1 MTVTTAKA
9 KTRPNKILTVE
20 GLPLIKEDIHGI
32 IVEYY
37 PLGKHVVVQP
47 GVCGGRPTLWNTRL
61 DARWILGALRRGET
75 PEFIAD
81 DYGIPVEA
89 VREVMEL
96 ADVYDYER
104 SYA

>member
-1 MTVTTAKA
+1 MAVKA
-9 KTRPNKILTVE
+9 KKQAAKILTIE
-20 GLPLIKEDIHGI
+20 GLPLVKETIHGI
-32 IVEYY
+32 VVEYY

-47 GVCGGRPTLWNTRL
+47 GVCGGCPTLWNTRL

-89 VREVMEL
+89 VHEVVEL
-96 ADVYDYER
+96 ADVYDYEQ